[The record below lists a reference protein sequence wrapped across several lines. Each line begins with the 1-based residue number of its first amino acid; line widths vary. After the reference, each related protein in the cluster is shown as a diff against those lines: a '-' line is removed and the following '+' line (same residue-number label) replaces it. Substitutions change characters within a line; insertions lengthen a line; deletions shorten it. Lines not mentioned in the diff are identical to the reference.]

1 MLLTIG
7 HFIKDKGAIFVEKNR
22 FKEELFTCERE
33 GLTIRG
39 KQFYPADFAADRK
52 YPVAVVSHGFK
63 GNYTDME
70 GYCRGFAGIGYVAFS
85 FSFCGGGQNGEPEAS
100 RSDGES
106 TDMTVLTEVED
117 LLAVIRYAQG
127 LPYTDADQLALAGY
141 SQGGFVSGMAAA
153 RCGDAVRRLIM
164 ISPALCIPDHA
175 RRGCLGGAS
184 YDPGNVPE
192 LLDCENTVLG
202 RRFHEA
208 VAGMEPFLELSA
220 YRGKVLLIHGTADTI
235 VHYSYAVRAQ
245 AGYQEGQCHLQL
257 MRNQGHG
264 YDENQCAAVFDS
276 IRQFLADREEI
287 LTIQVFI
294 THCDERGEG
303 EQWKNDVYFTGYC
316 DTKYFRGVITPEG
329 CDAQEYCAETGVKM
343 RAEYTLKG
351 LDACGENCSVHIVNQ
366 RAGAEW
372 KPTVQTDSPALAWL
386 NDADLTAVL
395 EGGDR
400 ELTVRIFADRGTHF

>member
-1 MLLTIG
+1 M
-7 HFIKDKGAIFVEKNR
+7 EKNR
-22 FKEELFTCERE
+22 FNEELFTCDRG

-39 KQFYPADFAADRK
+39 KQFYPTDFSADGK
-52 YPVAVVSHGFK
+52 YPIAVVSHGFR

-70 GYCRGFAGIGYVAFS
+70 AYCRGFAGIGYMAFS

-100 RSDGES
+100 KSDGKS

-117 LLAVIRYAQG
+117 LLAVIGYAQG
-127 LPYTDADQLALAGY
+127 LPFTDADQIVLTGY
-141 SQGGFVSGMAAA
+141 SQGGFVSGLAAA
-153 RCGDAVRRLIM
+153 RCGDAVRQLIM

-184 YDPGNVPE
+184 YDPRNVPE
-192 LLDCENTVLG
+192 LLDCGNTVLG
-202 RRFHEA
+202 RRSHED
-208 VAGMEPFLELSA
+208 VIGMEPFLELSA
-220 YRGKVLLIHGTADTI
+220 YRGKVLLIHGTADTV
-235 VHYSYAVRAQ
+235 VHYSYAIRAQ

-264 YDENQCAAVFDS
+264 YDENQSASVFDS

-287 LTIQVFI
+287 LTIQVFV
-294 THCDERGEG
+294 THCEARGEG

-316 DTKYFRGVITPEG
+316 DTHYFRGVITPEG

-351 LDACGENCSVHIVNQ
+351 LDACGESCFVHIVNQ
-366 RAGAEW
+366 RVGAEW
-372 KPTVQTDSPALAWL
+372 KPTVQTDSKALAWMK
-386 NDADLTAVL
+386 DADLTAVL

-400 ELTVRIFADRGTHF
+400 ELKVRIFADRRTDCNK